1 MSIEAPQETERDV
14 EPCAALVITHEH
26 GVNTTVHDSRRGA
39 EAALLEYVKQWWPM
53 EAGPGV
59 PMPEKP
65 ARAIEDYFMDHAPH
79 EDYDITTP

>member
-1 MSIEAPQETERDV
+1 MSIEAPQETESDV
-14 EPCAALVITHEH
+14 EPCAVLVITHEH
-26 GVNTTVHDSRRGA
+26 GMNTTVHDSRRCA
-39 EAALLEYVKQWWPM
+39 EAALLEYVTQWWPM
-53 EAGPGV
+53 EAGPDV